1 MELVDLDPYKVARTR
16 GDETEA
22 EWRRRL
28 DHRLDNIERLLLH
41 LRDSVDATKER
52 VRGDDEY

>member
-1 MELVDLDPYKVARTR
+1 MELGEIVKQMAKTR
-16 GDETEA
+16 GNETET

-41 LRDSVDATKER
+41 LRDVMENNAEA
-52 VRGDDEY
+52 E

>member
-1 MELVDLDPYKVARTR
+1 MELGEIVKQMAKTR
-16 GDETEA
+16 GNETET

-41 LRDSVDATKER
+41 LRDAVVKSADR
-52 VRGDDEY
+52 IRGDDEY